1 MDARYTAIRN
11 IEDIKN
17 FLFAGNATLTLESA
31 KSGKHFTFKVK
42 QAKKD
47 DIESPFF
54 VSVLSGA
61 DNSSSFS
68 YVGIIGSDR
77 KTFKLTQK
85 SKVSADAISYKAF
98 NFFFSQL
105 IEGKLNPD
113 LNVFH
118 SGKCGRCGKKL
129 TTPDSIERGLG
140 KTCAGL
146 GSK

>member
-11 IEDIKN
+11 VEDIKN
-17 FLFAGNATLTLESA
+17 FLFAGNATITLESA
-31 KSGKHFTFKVK
+31 KTGKHFTFKVK

-47 DIESPFF
+47 DVESPFF

-61 DNSSSFS
+61 DNHESFS
-68 YVGIIGSDR
+68 YVGVIGSDR

-113 LNVFH
+113 LNIFH
-118 SGKCGRCGKKL
+118 SGKCGRCGRVL
-129 TTPDSIERGLG
+129 TTPTSIENGIGPECL
-140 KTCAGL
+140 KK
-146 GSK
+146 SKK